1 MKPWVMVRAVS
12 TSRRLRLLASF
23 LLLAG
28 LAGCLP
34 YSQEQGDYVFTPV
47 EVFRDECGLMQ
58 ATGGQLTGTL
68 QITGRVVRLDFS
80 LLDSDLIGYYLEGG
94 EDFAI
99 DGSVVNAIAPV
110 NGQTCFLDQVNLH
123 MEGTTQCQT
132 QFNGVL
138 RVRYDTQRPDECVCE
153 LWMRFEAVKD
163 SKRCT

>member
-1 MKPWVMVRAVS
+1 MVRAVS
-12 TSRRLRLLASF
+12 TPRRFRILAFVLLV
-23 LLLAG
+23 AG
-28 LAGCLP
+28 MAGCLP

-47 EVFRDECGLMQ
+47 EVYRDECGLL
-58 ATGGQLTGTL
+58 AANTEPLTGTL

-80 LLDSDLIGYYLEGG
+80 LLDSDLIGYFLEGG
-94 EDFAI
+94 DEFAI
-99 DGSVVNAIAPV
+99 DGSVVNATAPV
-110 NGQTCFLDQVNLH
+110 NGQMCLLDQLNIH

-163 SKRCT
+163 SKRCE